1 MKKTNFAAIS
11 VHEVVFNSEQVQQ
24 KFVAYPQDMQQ
35 RLLFLRQLILD
46 CTDKNVEETLKWGEP
61 SYLCAQG
68 STIRIDY
75 KEKFPHQYA
84 MYFNCK
90 SKLIDTFKEIYAD
103 EFIFEGNRAIVF
115 EADQNI
121 NISALKNCIGLALN
135 YHQIKHLPLLGA
147 SLL

>member
-1 MKKTNFAAIS
+1 MKES
-11 VHEVVFNSEQVQQ
+11 VFESKQVQQ
-24 KFVAYPQDMQQ
+24 KFSSYPLKMQEQ
-35 RLLFLRQLILD
+35 LLFLRQLIFD
-46 CTDKNVEETLKWGEP
+46 SSDKQIEETLKWGEP

-75 KEKFPHQYA
+75 KEKYPNQYA

-90 SKLIDTFKEIYAD
+90 SKLVDTFKEIYPA
-103 EFIFEGNRAIVF
+103 EFIFESNRAIIFKVD
-115 EADQNI
+115 EKI

-147 SLL
+147 EFL